1 MVGWIRMDRCRAAA
15 DAIPVVCADACG
27 AWYPTNTVWIR
38 LVVLAQA
45 AIFAFA
51 TVALIQVQSQMLD
64 YFAAFKSG
72 SVVLVQQRQAALFG
86 NPWYLGN
93 LIFPFAACGASVL
106 LAYLDRKA
114 LQRRGYDRPFH
125 WAWVFL
131 GLLMY
136 ACSLVYVIGR
146 TIVIRRRGGRGAA
159 PLVASIMV
167 EALGII
173 AVIAYT
179 AFWVTQILAT
189 S

>member
-1 MVGWIRMDRCRAAA
+1 M
-15 DAIPVVCADACG
+15 
-27 AWYPTNTVWIR
+27 
-38 LVVLAQA
+38 LAQA

-51 TVALIQVQSQMLD
+51 TVALTQVQSQMLD
-64 YFAAFKSG
+64 YLAAFKSG
-72 SVVLVQQRQAALFG
+72 SGALAQQREAALFG
-86 NPWYLGN
+86 NLWYLGN
-93 LIFPFAACGASVL
+93 LIFPFVACGFSVL

-114 LQRRGYDRPFH
+114 LQRRGYDRPFQWV
-125 WAWVFL
+125 WAFL

-167 EALGII
+167 EAAGMI
-173 AVIAYT
+173 AVITYT
-179 AFWVTQILAT
+179 SFWVTQILTT